1 MAQFDVYPNPLEELR
16 ATHPYVVQVQ
26 SHFLKRPAAV
36 MAVPLA
42 PLDNPQHATVLNP
55 KLEVAGQAF
64 VLETLAIGS
73 FEPGELRSPLTNLGQ
88 DAQAIWDALDYALHG
103 C

>member
-26 SHFLKRPAAV
+26 SHFLKRPVAV

-42 PLDNPQHATVLNP
+42 PLDTQKHATVLNP
-55 KLEVAGQAF
+55 MLEVAGHNF

-73 FEPGELRSPLTNLGQ
+73 FRIRAWRRALLSFLLFADDETCTVF
-88 DAQAIWDALDYALHG
+88 LDYG
-103 C
+103 FN

>member
-1 MAQFDVYPNPLEELR
+1 MAQFDVYPHPLEELR

-26 SHFLKRPAAV
+26 SHFLKRPVAV

-55 KLEVAGQAF
+55 MLEVAGQAF

-73 FEPGELRSPLTNLGQ
+73 FEPGELRSPLTHLGQ
-88 DAQAIWDALDYALHG
+88 NAQAIRDALDFALHG
-103 C
+103 Y

>member
-42 PLDNPQHATVLNP
+42 PLDNPQHATVQP
-55 KLEVAGQAF
+55 QAGGGRASLRAGDIGHRF
-64 VLETLAIGS
+64 V
-73 FEPGELRSPLTNLGQ
+73 
-88 DAQAIWDALDYALHG
+88 
-103 C
+103 

>member
-1 MAQFDVYPNPLEELR
+1 MAQFDVYPNPVEELR

-26 SHFLKRPAAV
+26 SHFLKRPVAV

-42 PLDNPQHATVLNP
+42 PLEAQRHATVLNP
-55 KLEVAGQAF
+55 MLEVAGQAF

-73 FEPGELRSPLTNLGQ
+73 FEPGELRSPLTNLGR
-88 DAQAIWDALDYALHG
+88 DAQAIWNALDFALHG
-103 C
+103 Y

>member
-1 MAQFDVYPNPLEELR
+1 MTFTRTRWRSR
-16 ATHPYVVQVQ
+16 ALPTPTWCKCKAISSSALQPSWRFHSP
-26 SHFLKRPAAV
+26 
-36 MAVPLA
+36 

-88 DAQAIWDALDYALHG
+88 DAQAIWDALDYAMHG

>member
-26 SHFLKRPAAV
+26 SHFLKRPVAV

-42 PLDNPQHATVLNP
+42 PLEAQRHATVLNP
-55 KLEVAGQAF
+55 MLEVAGHNF

-88 DAQAIWDALDYALHG
+88 DAQAIWDALDFALHG
-103 C
+103 Y

>member
-1 MAQFDVYPNPLEELR
+1 MAQFDVYPHPLEELR

-26 SHFLKRPAAV
+26 SHFLKRPVAV

-42 PLDNPQHATVLNP
+42 PWTTHNTPP
-55 KLEVAGQAF
+55 
-64 VLETLAIGS
+64 
-73 FEPGELRSPLTNLGQ
+73 
-88 DAQAIWDALDYALHG
+88 

>member
-1 MAQFDVYPNPLEELR
+1 MAQFDVYPHPLEDLR

-26 SHFLKRPAAV
+26 SHFLKHPVAV
-36 MAVPLA
+36 MAVPLD
-42 PLDNPQHATVLNP
+42 PLEAQKHATVLNP
-55 KLEVAGQAF
+55 MLEVAGQAF

-88 DAQAIWDALDYALHG
+88 DAQAIWDALDFALHG
-103 C
+103 Y

>member
-1 MAQFDVYPNPLEELR
+1 MAQYDVYPHPLDELR

-26 SHFLKRPAAV
+26 SHFLKRPVAV

-42 PLDNPQHATVLNP
+42 PLDTPQHATVLNP
-55 KLEVAGQAF
+55 LLEVAGQPY

-73 FEPGELRSPLTNLGQ
+73 FEPGELRSPLANISQ

-103 C
+103 Y